1 LSAAPEVPNAKT
13 RWLRLALDWRI
24 WAGIAIPI
32 VAIAYTLHGV
42 DLHDV
47 ATRIAD
53 SNPWIVLATIPLQIL
68 GLWLRAVRWRWL
80 ALSLA
85 PTPLPLR
92 PLFRA
97 TALAFMAVNVLPFR
111 LGELARPWLLS
122 QETEVSGA
130 AALGTLVLERAIDF
144 TCVSLMGGIVLLLH
158 AHAMPTWVSSGA
170 AIFAIFTCI
179 PIALIVALRVDETET
194 LALINA
200 SLRLF
205 SARLRERA
213 MDLVSEVCRGLAGL
227 RGWRSISRVVLYSA
241 LLWGIVLPAPF
252 LLGLLAFDIDLPL
265 RQLLLATFT
274 TSVFVA
280 LAVAAPSAPG
290 FFGVF
295 HFACR
300 EALGLFGVSRSVAV
314 AYGTVVHLTY
324 WIPVTLIGSVI
335 AAQSGAR
342 LGELI
347 APRVGKGRSAPHR

>member
-1 LSAAPEVPNAKT
+1 LSAAPEAQGAKSG
-13 RWLRLALDWRI
+13 WLRHALDWRI
-24 WAGIAIPI
+24 WAGLAIPAA
-32 VAIAYTLHGV
+32 AIAYTLHDV
-42 DLHDV
+42 DLRDV
-47 ATRIAD
+47 ATHIGDA
-53 SNPWIVLATIPLQIL
+53 NPWLVLAMVPLQIL
-68 GLWLRAVRWRWL
+68 GLWVRAVRWRWL
-80 ALSLA
+80 SLSLA
-85 PTPLPLR
+85 SEPLPLR

-111 LGELARPWLLS
+111 LGELARPWLLA

-130 AALGTLVLERAIDF
+130 AAIGTLVLERAIDF
-144 TCVSLMGGIVLLLH
+144 TCVSLMGGLVLLLH
-158 AHAMPTWVSSGA
+158 ANAMPAWVSSGA
-170 AIFAIFTCI
+170 AIFAFFTCI
-179 PIALIVALRVDETET
+179 PIALIFALRWNQTGT
-194 LALINA
+194 LALIEGA
-200 SLRLF
+200 LRLF
-205 SARLRERA
+205 PARLRERV

-227 RGWRSISRVVLYSA
+227 RGWRATSRVVLYSA
-241 LLWGIVLPAPF
+241 LLWGIVAPAPF
-252 LLGLLAFDIDLPL
+252 LLGLLAFEIEFPP

-274 TSVFVA
+274 TNVFVA

-300 EALGLFGVSRSVAV
+300 EALGLFGVSRPVAV

-347 APRVGKGRSAPHR
+347 GPRLGKAPSDPHR